1 MAFERLKQHS
11 ISTFFFIGLFILY
24 AMIALQGPI
33 ENPIHNPL
41 TNSILKDSLFSLGNF
56 DISILTPRYQ
66 LIVKFLF
73 QISMGFMGAYVL
85 GKTFRD
91 LFLAG
96 PLTGF
101 LVTMTF
107 LSPYYYPVIFGEY
120 LITDGYAYPFF
131 LITIRFLLKGMVF
144 RDKGALLLFY
154 LLVIVDTIMHRQFMF
169 LSIVGLLSLIYVLSY
184 DYGHYYGHRMLL
196 ILACIASFVVP
207 DVAERTDNLLQGK
220 GFTSVPYAGLQF
232 SVLPLY
238 VSKTQDATAF
248 HDPNQKA
255 FFTGLHQQLEENR
268 LTAAQNKNPKNVYQ
282 EYLKYFDDYTT
293 ITYKILIPL
302 FRQMKV
308 SDPLRLDQGMITVSL
323 ILISQNLGTYFD
335 FYIHNIIRHMGGYFM
350 FSLLWVVLLTS
361 LFYHAQARSR
371 FSLLAALITVT
382 MLANYCLV
390 AFLEPVT
397 KVYGFYT
404 DVLWQGLLLML
415 LEYLFKEEKRKL
427 LIDSYTQNTSLWK
440 RAVPRT
446 QGLEDDADES

>member
-33 ENPIHNPL
+33 ENPTHDPL

-56 DISILTPRYQ
+56 DLGILTPQYQ
-66 LIVKFLF
+66 SVVKFLF
-73 QISMGFMGAYVL
+73 QLFFGFMGAYVL
-85 GKTFRD
+85 GITFRD

-96 PLTGF
+96 PLTTF

-107 LSPYYYPVIFGEY
+107 LSPYYYPVVFGEY

-131 LITIRFLLKGMVF
+131 LITVRFLLKGMVF
-144 RDKGALLLFY
+144 RDKGALFLFY

-169 LSIVGLLSLIYVLSY
+169 LSIVGLLSLIYALAY

-196 ILACIASFVVP
+196 VLACIASFIVP
-207 DVAERTDNLLQGK
+207 DVAERTNNLLQGR
-220 GFTSVPYAGLQF
+220 GFISVPYAGLQF

-238 VSKTQDATAF
+238 VSKTQDAVAF
-248 HDPNQKA
+248 QDANQKA
-255 FFTGLHQQLEENR
+255 FFTGLHQQLETSR
-268 LTAAQNKNPKNVYQ
+268 LTAEQNKNPKNVYK
-282 EYLKYFDDYTT
+282 EYLSYFDNYTA
-293 ITYKILIPL
+293 ITYKTLIPL
-302 FRQMKV
+302 FQQMKV
-308 SDPLRLDQGMITVSL
+308 ADPLRLDQGMITVSL
-323 ILISQNLGTYFD
+323 ILISQNVGTYFD
-335 FYIHNIIRHMGGYFM
+335 FYIHNIIHHMGGYFM
-350 FSLLWVVLLTS
+350 FFLLWVVLLTS

-371 FSLLAALITVT
+371 FSLLPALVSVIV
-382 MLANYCLV
+382 LANYSLV

-427 LIDSYTQNTSLWK
+427 LIDAYTQNTSLWT
-440 RAVPRT
+440 RVAPRS
-446 QGLEDDADES
+446 QRSEDDEDES